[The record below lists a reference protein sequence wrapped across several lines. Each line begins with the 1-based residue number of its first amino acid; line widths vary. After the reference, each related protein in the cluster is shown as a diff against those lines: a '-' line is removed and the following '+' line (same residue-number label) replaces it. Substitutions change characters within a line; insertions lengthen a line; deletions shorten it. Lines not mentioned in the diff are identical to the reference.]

1 MPIGFR
7 EKVVAGIVL
16 AIGAIAMARH
26 ASTRPPADPCETDP
40 GAYACAMFAQPEWL
54 KRRVY
59 AGRMVARS
67 EPAPAPVATV
77 DAIAISADV
86 PELGAD
92 GI

>member
-7 EKVVAGIVL
+7 NKVVAGIVL
-16 AIGAIAMARH
+16 AACAVAVARH
-26 ASTRPPADPCETDP
+26 ATHGTPVDPCDADP

-59 AGRMVARS
+59 AGRMEMRPMAPTPAVNVEAVA
-67 EPAPAPVATV
+67 V
-77 DAIAISADV
+77 SADV
-86 PELGAD
+86 AEPVMD